1 MRARPRKMI
10 RQRPSLRI
18 GPCLAV
24 LVAGLV
30 VAIALPVEP
39 GAGQTPPPAPD
50 PVPDANPTPPPS
62 GGSSGGGGGG
72 DSPESPDSSGG
83 GDSSGSSSGSTGAS
97 SPSAGGGPESSTSSQ
112 DEEEPEPK
120 AEPKR
125 EKQQVEKPDREG
137 TAAPDAR
144 DPPARPAGMAL
155 GVGTQ
160 PNGSPADLKL
170 FVLALAGAL
179 AIVLLLLA
187 ATPPRLVAGV
197 SVTLAARQRKV
208 ELGIAAVLLSLVFG
222 LLAAQCGANL
232 R

>member
-1 MRARPRKMI
+1 MRALVRKMI
-10 RQRPSLRI
+10 RYRPSLRI
-18 GPCLAV
+18 SPCLAV

-39 GAGQTPPPAPD
+39 GAGQTPPPPAPD

-62 GGSSGGGGGG
+62 GGSSGGG
-72 DSPESPDSSGG
+72 SSESPDSSS
-83 GDSSGSSSGSTGAS
+83 GDSSESSSGSTGAS
-97 SPSAGGGPESSTSSQ
+97 PPPVSDGPESSTSSR
-112 DEEEPEPK
+112 DEQQPEPK

-125 EKQQVEKPDREG
+125 EKQHVEKPDRQA

-155 GVGTQ
+155 GVGAQ
-160 PNGSPADLKL
+160 PNGAPADLKL
-170 FVLALAGAL
+170 FVLALSGAL

-187 ATPPRLVAGV
+187 ATPPRLLAGV
-197 SVTLAARQRKV
+197 SVTLAARQRNV